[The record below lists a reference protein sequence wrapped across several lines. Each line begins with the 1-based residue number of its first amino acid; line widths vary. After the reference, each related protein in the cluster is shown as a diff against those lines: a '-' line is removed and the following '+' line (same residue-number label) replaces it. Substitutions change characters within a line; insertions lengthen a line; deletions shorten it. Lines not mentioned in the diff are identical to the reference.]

1 MSAGGEGNV
10 AVPLLKGD
18 LKEPH
23 AFNRSQIQNLLGF
36 FGSVENGPR
45 QRLLMK
51 VCVYVCIYMFVY
63 MCMYVYVCIFACMCT
78 GKHVYILTCMCV

>member
-1 MSAGGEGNV
+1 M

-18 LKEPH
+18 LKEPRG
-23 AFNRSQIQNLLGF
+23 FNRSQIQNLLGF

-51 VCVYVCIYMFVY
+51 VCLLDILSKIPDQLECMHLCMYSFQDLKLCIYSVQE
-63 MCMYVYVCIFACMCT
+63 
-78 GKHVYILTCMCV
+78 L

>member
-1 MSAGGEGNV
+1 MLVLSAGGEGNV

-23 AFNRSQIQNLLGF
+23 GFNRSQIQNLLGF

-45 QRLLMK
+45 QRLLTK
-51 VCVYVCIYMFVY
+51 VCVLDILSNVDSN
-63 MCMYVYVCIFACMCT
+63 CMYVCMYVGGRC
-78 GKHVYILTCMCV
+78 G

>member
-1 MSAGGEGNV
+1 MLVLSAGGEGNV

-18 LKEPH
+18 LKESQ
-23 AFNRSQIQNLLGF
+23 AFNLSQIQNLLGF

-51 VCVYVCIYMFVY
+51 VCDCMCIYMMTCRIPNDASSRTILFPEQ
-63 MCMYVYVCIFACMCT
+63 CVC
-78 GKHVYILTCMCV
+78 L